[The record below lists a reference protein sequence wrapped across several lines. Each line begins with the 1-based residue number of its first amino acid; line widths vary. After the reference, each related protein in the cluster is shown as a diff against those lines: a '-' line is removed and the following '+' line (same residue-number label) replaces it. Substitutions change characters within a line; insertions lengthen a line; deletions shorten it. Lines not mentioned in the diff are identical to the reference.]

1 MPSAAFE
8 KAEELVFSVNDR
20 PLTSAEVNQ
29 IESLKP
35 QMSRQEREM
44 DLLFLLETVD
54 VPEFYETNG
63 ST

>member
-1 MPSAAFE
+1 MTRAFE

-44 DLLFLLETVD
+44 DLLFLMETVD
-54 VPEFYETNG
+54 VPEFYEDNG

>member
-1 MPSAAFE
+1 MTEAFK
-8 KAEELVFSVNDR
+8 KAEDLVLSINDR
-20 PLTSAEVNQ
+20 PLTSEEVKQ

-44 DLLFLLETVD
+44 DLLFLMETVD
-54 VPEFYETNG
+54 VPEFYENNG